1 MGKRQLFA
9 SQPRSPKL
17 KPLVSEFMGYNTVV
31 CNVSDS
37 TALPTFLDKMPK
49 GARVCY
55 RQVEWGFCRA
65 DANKR
70 FSSFECAS
78 DWEDNTVCE
87 IIHVGIPR
95 APEDFL
101 REAISNGHPR
111 NLIARV
117 PESVQEAIENLLHQ
131 PLHVRLEKRTQFFK
145 K

>member
-1 MGKRQLFA
+1 
-9 SQPRSPKL
+9 
-17 KPLVSEFMGYNTVV
+17 MGYNTLV

-37 TALPTFLDKMPK
+37 TALPNFLDKMPK
-49 GARVCY
+49 GARVCH

-65 DANKR
+65 DANER

-101 REAISNGHPR
+101 REAVSKGHPR

-117 PESVQEAIENLLHQ
+117 PEAVQEAVENLLHQ
-131 PLHVRLEKRTQFFK
+131 PLHLRLERGLSSSRSG
-145 K
+145 